1 MNAQTDGGAE
11 PATAIARWRRA
22 EPIRVATRRRIPPRR
37 WSSAPAIL
45 LGIFLTLNV
54 AGGGLLYLPFAAA
67 DGQGASLQVAFFT
80 AISAS
85 TVTGLTLVD
94 TQTFW
99 SLFGQVVLFFL
110 MLVGGLE
117 FMTAATVLVFFGRR
131 TTVLEEEVY
140 RDTVGSGHT
149 SNIARVA
156 RNIVLAFV
164 LGYLVGAVIIFFE
177 MRTVSDFSFVETVW
191 QSLFLSVSA
200 FNNAGLSILP
210 NAASGNNL
218 DTLGAHPYLT
228 GVITPMIVLGAL
240 GWPLMV
246 DLRRNWRPGFS
257 RGRLSGLYLFNFSRL
272 TLDTK
277 LVVILT
283 LALYG
288 LSAGA
293 FLLAEW
299 SGALSGYSIP
309 DKIGSSIFHGVSG
322 RTAGFAG
329 LDWSATRD
337 FTLLVYGGLMFIGG
351 STASVAGGIKVNTM
365 AVLLAAARSAA
376 LRHPRTEIFRREIGA
391 TLVSRALMIAL
402 LGVAYL
408 GVVVPILTYT
418 DPHINFVRL
427 MFDAISAFGT
437 NGMSA
442 GASAELSL
450 AGSIIFMVTMLA
462 GRVGPLTLVML
473 LAPRDEAHYRYP
485 EEPVRIG

>member
-1 MNAQTDGGAE
+1 M
-11 PATAIARWRRA
+11 
-22 EPIRVATRRRIPPRR
+22 
-37 WSSAPAIL
+37 
-45 LGIFLTLNV
+45 TLNV
-54 AGGGLLYLPFAAA
+54 AGGGLLYLPFATA
-67 DGQGASLQVAFFT
+67 DGEGASLQVAFFT
-80 AISAS
+80 AISAA

-94 TQTFW
+94 TQTYW
-99 SLFGQVVLFFL
+99 SVFGQAVVFML

-131 TTVLEEEVY
+131 TTALEEEVY

-156 RNIVLAFV
+156 RNIVLVFMV
-164 LGYLVGAVIIFFE
+164 GYLVGAAVIFFG
-177 MRTVSDFSFVETVW
+177 MRTVGDFSLAERAW

-218 DTLGAHPYLT
+218 DTLGAHLYLT
-228 GVITPMIVLGAL
+228 AAITPMIMLGAL
-240 GWPLMV
+240 GWPLLM
-246 DLRRNWRPGFS
+246 DLRRNLRPGFS
-257 RGRLSGLYLFNFSRL
+257 RGGLRGLYLFNFSRL

-299 SGALSGYSIP
+299 GGVLAGYSILG
-309 DKIGSSIFHGVSG
+309 KVGSSVFHGVSG

-351 STASVAGGIKVNTM
+351 STASVAGGIKVNTL

-391 TLVSRALMIAL
+391 TLVARALMIAL
-402 LGVAYL
+402 LAVAYL

-418 DPHINFVRL
+418 DPHIGFVEL

-442 GASAELSL
+442 GASAELSV

-462 GRVGPLTLVML
+462 GRIGPLTLVML
-473 LAPRDEAHYRYP
+473 LAPRDEAAYRYP

>member
-1 MNAQTDGGAE
+1 MSF
-11 PATAIARWRRA
+11 
-22 EPIRVATRRRIPPRR
+22 RRRVPPRR

-67 DGQGASLQVAFFT
+67 DGEGASLQVAFFT
-80 AISAS
+80 AISAA

-94 TQTFW
+94 TQTYW
-99 SLFGQVVLFFL
+99 SFFGQAVIFLL

-140 RDTVGSGHT
+140 QDTVGSGHT
-149 SNIARVA
+149 SDIARVA
-156 RNIVLAFV
+156 RNIVLAFM
-164 LGYLVGAVIIFFE
+164 LGYVVGAVIIFPE
-177 MRTVSDFSFVETVW
+177 MLKVAEFGLLETAW

-210 NAASGNNL
+210 DAASGNNL
-218 DTLGAHPYLT
+218 DTLGAHPYLM

-240 GWPLMV
+240 GWPLMA
-246 DLRRNWRPGFS
+246 DMYRNWRPGFS
-257 RGRLSGLYLFNFSRL
+257 RLRLNGLFLFNFSRF

-277 LVVILT
+277 LALLLT
-283 LALYG
+283 LVLYAF
-288 LSAGA
+288 SSGA
-293 FLLAEW
+293 FLFAEW
-299 SGALSGYSIP
+299 GGVLVHYSLP
-309 DKIGSSIFHGVSG
+309 GKIGASIFHGVSG
-322 RTAGFAG
+322 RTAGFAA

-337 FTLLVYGGLMFIGG
+337 FTLLVYGGLMFVGG
-351 STASVAGGIKVNTM
+351 STASVAGGIKVNTL

-376 LRHPRTEIFRREIGA
+376 LRQPRTEIFRREIGA
-391 TLVSRALMIAL
+391 ALVARALMIAL
-402 LGVAYL
+402 ISVAYL
-408 GVVVPILTYT
+408 GVIVPILTYT
-418 DPHINFVRL
+418 DPTINFEKLV
-427 MFDAISAFGT
+427 FEVISAFGT

-442 GASAELSL
+442 GVSGELSN
-450 AGSIIFMVTMLA
+450 AGSIIFMVTMLV

-473 LAPRDEAHYRYP
+473 LAPREEASYRYP

>member
-1 MNAQTDGGAE
+1 M
-11 PATAIARWRRA
+11 
-22 EPIRVATRRRIPPRR
+22 
-37 WSSAPAIL
+37 
-45 LGIFLTLNV
+45 
-54 AGGGLLYLPFAAA
+54 LYLPFATA
-67 DGQGASLQVAFFT
+67 DGEGASLQVAFFT
-80 AISAS
+80 AISAA

-94 TQTFW
+94 TQTYW
-99 SLFGQVVLFFL
+99 SVFGQAVVFML

-131 TTVLEEEVY
+131 TTALEEEVY

-156 RNIVLAFV
+156 RNIVLVFMV
-164 LGYLVGAVIIFFE
+164 GYLVGAAVIFFG
-177 MRTVSDFSFVETVW
+177 MRTVGDFSLAERVW

-218 DTLGAHPYLT
+218 DTLGAHLYLT
-228 GVITPMIVLGAL
+228 AAITPMIMLGAL
-240 GWPLMV
+240 GWPLLM
-246 DLRRNWRPGFS
+246 DLRRNLRPGFS
-257 RGRLSGLYLFNFSRL
+257 RGGLSGLYLFNFSRL

-288 LSAGA
+288 VSAGA

-299 SGALSGYSIP
+299 GGALAEYSILG
-309 DKIGSSIFHGVSG
+309 KVGSSVFHGVSG

-351 STASVAGGIKVNTM
+351 STASVAGGIKVNTL

-391 TLVSRALMIAL
+391 TLVARALMIAL
-402 LGVAYL
+402 LAVAYL

-418 DPHINFVRL
+418 DPHIGFVEL

-442 GASAELSL
+442 GASAELSV

-462 GRVGPLTLVML
+462 GRIGPLTLVML
-473 LAPRDEAHYRYP
+473 LAPRDEAAYRYP